1 VSAAGSPA
9 SLHCLC
15 VNTGSSSLKLALY
28 RVGDDNTESCL
39 WRGVAREIGTPAA
52 CIQRDGHCEKHRLPQ
67 HRTALDILLRDP
79 DLPHVDAVGHRVVH
93 GGEHIRPEC
102 VTPDLLT
109 RLHALIPLAPLH
121 LPAALAGISAVSEQ
135 LPEVPQVACFD
146 TAFHAGLPDYA
157 STLPLPQRYRELGI
171 HRYGFHGLSC
181 EYIVR
186 ELGVRAQGRVVVA
199 HLGNGASLTALSDGR
214 SVDTTMGLTP
224 CGGVMMGTRSGDL
237 DPGVLLY
244 LMREQGLD
252 PAALERLLNHEAGLL
267 GVSGLSPDLSV
278 LLGHDEAGARLAIGL
293 FSYQVRK
300 AVGALATTLDG
311 LDRLVF
317 TGGIGEHA
325 APVRGSICEGL
336 RHLGVT
342 LNPERNA
349 ANDRYISTDGSDC
362 EVLVIPT
369 DEDSIIAQHCRHIL
383 AKSTPRNKAPG

>member
-1 VSAAGSPA
+1 VSAAGYPA
-9 SLHCLC
+9 NLHCLC
-15 VNTGSSSLKLALY
+15 VNTGSSSLKLAIY
-28 RVGDDNTESCL
+28 RVGDDNAGSCL
-39 WRGVAREIGTPAA
+39 WRGLAREIGTPAA
-52 CIQRDGHCEKHRLPQ
+52 CIQSDGHCEKHRLPQ

-79 DLPHVDAVGHRVVH
+79 NLPRVDAVGHRLVH
-93 GGEHIRPEC
+93 GGEHIQPERI
-102 VTPDLLT
+102 TPELLT

-121 LPAALAGISAVSEQ
+121 LPVALAGIEAVSEQ

-157 STLPLPQRYRELGI
+157 GTLPLPRRYRELGI
-171 HRYGFHGLSC
+171 RRYGFHGLSC

-214 SVDTTMGLTP
+214 SVDTTMGFTP

-252 PAALERLLNHEAGLL
+252 AAALEHLLNHEAGLL
-267 GVSGLSPDLSV
+267 GVSGLSPDMSV
-278 LLGHDEAGARLAIGL
+278 LLAHDEPGARLAVGL
-293 FSYQVRK
+293 FAYQVRK
-300 AVGALATTLDG
+300 AVGALTTTLGG
-311 LDRLVF
+311 LDCLVF

-325 APVRGSICEGL
+325 APVRGSICDGL
-336 RHLGVT
+336 EHLGVK
-342 LNPERNA
+342 LDPARNA
-349 ANDRYISTDGSDC
+349 ASDRRISSGDSDC

-369 DEDSIIAQHCRHIL
+369 DEDSIIAQHCRRVL
-383 AKSTPRNKAPG
+383 ANLE